1 MCVYANLS
9 ARVIAEHSATNF
21 AKGVIA
27 EFVCKGIACSKT
39 DQLHA
44 SHHKL
49 EQKLPN
55 RFTSACCSTSWDT
68 SACCSMSWDTSAC
81 CSMSWDTQHQLESHP
96 IDEFGCTP
104 KGELSA
110 VIVFISYMS
119 RTIPSTNNHP
129 RLCLFHT

>member
-1 MCVYANLS
+1 MWVYANLS
-9 ARVIAEHSATNF
+9 ARVTAEHSATNF
-21 AKGVIA
+21 VKVVIA
-27 EFVCKGIACSKT
+27 EFVCKRITCSKT

-44 SHHKL
+44 SHHRL

-55 RFTSACCSTSWDT
+55 RFTSACCS
-68 SACCSMSWDTSAC
+68 
-81 CSMSWDTQHQLESHP
+81 MSWDTQYQLESHP